1 MPALKAFFQYPLIS
15 LLLGVGIAP
24 LFSEYR
30 PFIIF
35 VLLLSVSLLLIALVY
50 RRKEFLYVVILL
62 LFAVLGVLRYAFWKD
77 APLDPLIEREIGNV
91 VELTGMVDDEPDIRE
106 SNTQL
111 LVSVRALHLAAT
123 SSEAYGRLQVS
134 VARYPEYRY
143 GDLVRIKGKLLRPEK
158 FIEEDGSV
166 FDYPSYLAVKGIHYQ
181 VPFSVVTY
189 EGRNEGNMI
198 RGTLYTMKHKF
209 LGVLSTILPE
219 PHNALLGG
227 LLLGGKQSLG
237 DDWQDVFRRAGI
249 VHVVV
254 LSGYNMTIVSEWL
267 VKIFSFMGFYGSLS
281 VGGVGIILFALMT
294 GAGATVLRAAAMA
307 LIALLA
313 RATGRTYT
321 MGRALLV
328 AGVCMVLQNPS
339 ILISDPSFQLSFL
352 ASLGL
357 IFVTPVLEAH
367 TKLFLRFPVWRE
379 IFLSTLATQIM
390 VLPLLLSQT
399 GMLSLVALP
408 VNMLVL
414 PVIPLTMLTG
424 FLAGVVTV
432 ALPSIG
438 FIAAIPAHALLA
450 WVLSVA
456 SFAVRI
462 PYASV
467 SLSLSSGIMLFIY
480 ALFALLLWRVH
491 AVTPHVQEEV
501 SPQSPLLSSVGDKKE
516 RE

>member
-1 MPALKAFFQYPLIS
+1 MLPLKAFFQYPLIA
-15 LLLGVGIAP
+15 LLAGVGIAP
-24 LFSEYR
+24 LFSGYR
-30 PFIIF
+30 PLIVFL
-35 VLLLSVSLLLIALVY
+35 LLLSASLLLIALVY
-50 RRKEFLYVVILL
+50 RRKEFLYAVILL
-62 LFAVLGVLRYAFWKD
+62 LFALLGILRYAFWRE
-77 APLDPLIEREIGNV
+77 APLDPLMEAAIGSV
-91 VELTGMVDDEPDIRE
+91 VELSGMVDDEPDIRE
-106 SNTQL
+106 DSTNL
-111 LVSVRALHLAAT
+111 LVSARALHSAGT
-123 SSEAYGRLQVS
+123 SYEGYGRLQVS

-143 GDLVRIKGKLLRPEK
+143 GDLVRIKGKLMRPEK
-158 FIEEDGSV
+158 FTEEDGRV

-181 VPFSVVTY
+181 VPFSVVTR
-189 EGRNEGNMI
+189 EDRNEGNRI
-198 RGTLYTMKHKF
+198 LGTLFMIKHEF
-209 LGVLSTILPE
+209 LGVLSTLFPE

-237 DDWQDVFRRAGI
+237 DEWQDIFRRAGI

-267 VKIFSFMGFYGSLS
+267 VKIFIFLGFYGSLS

-294 GAGATVLRAAAMA
+294 GAGATVLRAAIMA

-339 ILISDPSFQLSFL
+339 ILVSDPSFQLSFL

-357 IFVTPVLEAH
+357 IFVTPVLEVH
-367 TKLFLRFPVWRE
+367 TRFFIRFPIWRE
-379 IFLSTLATQIM
+379 VFLSTLATQIM

-414 PVIPLTMLTG
+414 PVIPLTMLFG
-424 FLAGVVTV
+424 FLAGVIAVI
-432 ALPSIG
+432 APSIG

-467 SLSLSSGIMLFIY
+467 SLTLSSGVMLLAY
-480 ALFALLLWRVH
+480 ALLTLLLWH
-491 AVTPHVQEEV
+491 AHVSHPRAQEAG
-501 SPQSPLLSSVGDKKE
+501 SPQSPPLSSVDDKKE